1 MRKWISVW
9 CGVFFAALAAA
20 GCANPGS
27 TEKSTESQ
35 QSAQIEQQDAGG
47 KREEAYTVN
56 MLMAGMQQEDFPRIS
71 EKINEITM
79 KELNMKLNLTI
90 VPFGSIQQQRQ
101 LMLTS
106 GESLDLVF
114 LETPSVASGFIK
126 NGQLLEI
133 SELLDRHADSIKEL
147 WGEANLKA
155 VNVGGFVYG
164 VTNFGNIGSRS
175 AIGMRKDL
183 VDKYNIDASS
193 IHTLE
198 DLESVLTLIK
208 EKEPGVTPLYIAPDQ
223 LPVSDR
229 MNLFDQLID
238 GLAVLE
244 NNGTDNT
251 KVMAITESPVYME
264 TCKLLHKWY
273 QEGLIN
279 SDAATTTIGFE
290 SAFQAN
296 TAFSALMGWFPNT
309 PKKFGGQDM
318 VYAYLGDQVIISGA
332 NSYNAYG
339 IAASSKDPDK
349 AMQMLDFLFR
359 SSEVEQLLN
368 WGEEGID
375 WVYVDKEK
383 NIADFPEG
391 VNYDNAGYHAGYSWA
406 LPNQFISSTW
416 NGVADWDVYQQTI
429 EFNNNP
435 EAKKSMAFGFSYDT
449 SAIET
454 ELAAINN
461 VRDKF
466 KASIETGSVD
476 PEEYIKKYNE
486 ELKQAGIEK
495 VIEEK
500 QRQLN
505 EWLAKQQS

>member
-1 MRKWISVW
+1 MKRRGKAFLSI
-9 CGVFFAALAAA
+9 ALAVMLLA
-20 GCANPGS
+20 GCSSPSNSPETEPAGS
-27 TEKSTESQ
+27 GATDTKTATETDEV
-35 QSAQIEQQDAGG
+35 
-47 KREEAYTVN
+47 YTVN

-79 KELNMKLNLTI
+79 RELNMKLNLTI

-126 NGQLLEI
+126 TGQLLDI
-133 SELLDRHADSIKEL
+133 SDLLDKHAQEITKL
-147 WGEANLKA
+147 WGAENLKA

-183 VDKYNIDASS
+183 VDKYNIDVES
-193 IHTLE
+193 IHSIE
-198 DLESVLTLIK
+198 DLEPVLAIIK
-208 EKEPGVTPLYIAPDQ
+208 ENEPGVAPLYIAPDQ

-238 GLAVLE
+238 GLAVLD
-244 NNGTDNT
+244 NNGIDDTN
-251 KVMAITESPVYME
+251 VIAVTESPEYME
-264 TCKLLHKWY
+264 KCKLLHDWY
-273 QEGLIN
+273 QKGYIN
-279 SDAATTTIGFE
+279 QDAATTTIGFE

-309 PKKFGGQDM
+309 PKNFGGQDM
-318 VYAYLGDQVIISGA
+318 VYAYLGDHVIISGS

-339 IAASSKDPDK
+339 IAASSKNPDK
-349 AMQMLDFLFR
+349 AMQMLDFLF
-359 SSEVEQLLN
+359 SNAEVAQLLN
-368 WGEEGID
+368 WGEEGTD

-383 NIADFPEG
+383 NVIDFPDG
-391 VNYDNAGYHAGYSWA
+391 VNHDNASYHARYSWA

-416 NGVADWDVYQQTI
+416 NGVADWDVYQQTVA
-429 EFNNNP
+429 FNDEP
-435 EAKKSMAFGFSYDT
+435 EAKRSKAFGFSYDT

-476 PEEYIKKYNE
+476 PEEYIKRYDE
-486 ELKQAGIEK
+486 ELRQAGIEK

-500 QRQLN
+500 QRQLD
-505 EWLAKQQS
+505 EWLANQ